1 MTSSCFV
8 VVRAFLSASAAG
20 RRRTSGLW
28 VMRDLSTFIQPGSS
42 HSHSALS
49 FLAADIMCL
58 DVRGS
63 AFTTGAWGT
72 INKSTSTFCI
82 FENNAE
88 VQASSVYVQSGLDE
102 RFFLQVLYFSIF
114 SELSTRDRGK
124 RLRLCDIVKMKWD
137 NKLKDFV
144 AH

>member
-72 INKSTSTFCI
+72 INKSTSTFRI
-82 FENNAE
+82 FENKVE
-88 VQASSVYVQSGLDE
+88 METSSVCVQSGLDE
-102 RFFLQVLYFSIF
+102 RFFTNTLLFYI
-114 SELSTRDRGK
+114 LRIKYTRSWK
-124 RLRLCDIVKMKWD
+124 E
-137 NKLKDFV
+137 
-144 AH
+144 A